1 MKYAIIS
8 LLFLFTV
15 IVVSCKKDN
24 VAYQTTP
31 YELQVPSHFPDMPI
45 PADNP
50 MTEEG
55 VELGRKL
62 FWEKKLSGDNTQ
74 SCGSCH
80 SPQAA
85 FSDPAQFS
93 EGIDGIVGNRN
104 AMALINLGWDNFF
117 FWDGRTKTLEE
128 LVLQPVE
135 NPIEMHED
143 WSNAMAE
150 LSQDSEY
157 RNMFYKAFGEEGMN
171 KYTAAKAVAQFLRT
185 MISGN
190 SDFDIIY
197 KKQNGLPTTPEE
209 DAIYATLGN
218 AVGGYDLFQSLNGG
232 DCFHCHNGPLMR
244 VQKFSNNGLDAVFT
258 DIGRAEVTGD
268 MGDAGKFKVPTLRNI
283 ELSAPYMHDG
293 RFQTLDEVLDHYSHN
308 IQISPTIDPLIEF
321 ANQGGVQLDQFE
333 KDLVKAFLLTLTDE
347 SFINNPNFQDPN

>member
-8 LLFLFTV
+8 LLFLSTV

-24 VAYQTTP
+24 TAYQTTP
-31 YELQVPSHFPDMPI
+31 YELQVPSHFPDMPV

-50 MTEEG
+50 MTVEG

-104 AMALINLGWDNFF
+104 AMALINLGWDDFF
-117 FWDGRTKTLEE
+117 FWDGRAKSLEE
-128 LVLQPVE
+128 LVLEPVE

-157 RNMFYKAFGEEGMN
+157 RNMFFKAFGEEGMN
-171 KYTAAKAVAQFLRT
+171 KYTAAKAVAQFIRT

-190 SDFDIIY
+190 SNFDIIY

-209 DAIYATLGN
+209 DAIYGTLGN
-218 AVGGYDLFQSLNGG
+218 AVGGYDLFQSLNGA
-232 DCFHCHNGPLMR
+232 DCFHCHSGPLMR

-258 DIGRAEVTGD
+258 DLGRAEVTGD

-283 ELSAPYMHDG
+283 ALSAPYMHDG
-293 RFQTLDEVLDHYSHN
+293 RFQNLDEVLDHYSHN

-321 ANQGGVQLDQFE
+321 ASQGGVQLDQFE
-333 KDLVKAFLLTLTDE
+333 KDLVKEFLLTLTDE
-347 SFINNPNFQDPN
+347 SFINNPDFQDPN